1 MKHAG
6 DILEAFFRMNNISG
20 GEEYV
25 AFFRSWQNI
34 VGVDLAS
41 HTRVAD
47 IKNHALVVEVDHPGW
62 MQMLHMKKDRILRD
76 IKKRFPQLGV
86 TTVHMKLVQE
96 LSTRVPSESAAPAS
110 EKAQEN
116 HSSGQPRP
124 AGTTDSRGSGGSSD
138 NEAGGSPSSGAPE
151 ESSAGAPKPP
161 PSGSDRE
168 ALEKIEDESFREK
181 LERLR
186 KSIAERDGEA

>member
-47 IKNHALVVEVDHPGW
+47 IKNNALVVEVDHPGW

-76 IKKRFPQLGV
+76 IKKRFPQLGI
-86 TTVHMKLVQE
+86 TTLHMKLVQE
-96 LSTRVPSESAAPAS
+96 LSTRVPSDSAAPAS
-110 EKAQEN
+110 EKA
-116 HSSGQPRP
+116 
-124 AGTTDSRGSGGSSD
+124 AGGAGSGTSRTT
-138 NEAGGSPSSGAPE
+138 APHPGSPTGGESPEDPAAAP
-151 ESSAGAPKPP
+151 PQPP
-161 PSGSDRE
+161 PSASDRE
-168 ALEKIEDESFREK
+168 ALKKIEDESFREK

-186 KSIAERDGEA
+186 KSIAERDGGK